1 MGEKIYIYSGIE
13 MGKKGAGNLVSFF
26 VNKLNEKKIDFEL
39 ICYNTPDG
47 KVIKILTKLGLKKLL
62 KSFYYKIFRTISK
75 VNIQNAKVF
84 LFHPQSIG
92 LNIVSNL
99 IKKNTIYFYVFDN
112 FLFCKKSYNY
122 IQGNSPCI
130 ECIDNKKAHIKNK
143 CTFFPN
149 NQVQKQYDAFLDVIE
164 QNLKK
169 IVFLT
174 QNKKQSEL
182 LKMKFGDDMNINQ
195 IGMMIDLRS
204 SRKEINNDV
213 KEYDFLYHNT
223 LTEAK
228 GMRYF
233 LDLAKEMNEYSFAI
247 PYTKQQVR
255 SVIPDLKYLKN
266 LDFLSVT
273 WETGLLEILTKSKI
287 VLNPS
292 LWSAPVE
299 GALLKSIHYNGCVAV
314 IDVNYSF
321 QQEIPDSVLIKL
333 PKNIQTAKEIL
344 SLVINSEKEINRLK
358 RNSKDWLVNYNK
370 NTELLFDIFLSN
382 KILDLKN

>member
-1 MGEKIYIYSGIE
+1 
-13 MGKKGAGNLVSFF
+13 
-26 VNKLNEKKIDFEL
+26 
-39 ICYNTPDG
+39 
-47 KVIKILTKLGLKKLL
+47 
-62 KSFYYKIFRTISK
+62 
-75 VNIQNAKVF
+75 
-84 LFHPQSIG
+84 
-92 LNIVSNL
+92 
-99 IKKNTIYFYVFDN
+99 
-112 FLFCKKSYNY
+112 
-122 IQGNSPCI
+122 
-130 ECIDNKKAHIKNK
+130 
-143 CTFFPN
+143 
-149 NQVQKQYDAFLDVIE
+149 
-164 QNLKK
+164 
-169 IVFLT
+169 
-174 QNKKQSEL
+174 
-182 LKMKFGDDMNINQ
+182 MKFGDDININQ

-273 WETGLLEILTKSKI
+273 WDTGLLEILTKSKI

-299 GALLKSIHYNGCVAV
+299 GALLKSIQYNGCVAV

-344 SLVINSEKEINRLK
+344 SLVLNSEKEINRLK
-358 RNSKDWLVNYNK
+358 KNSKDWLVNYNK
-370 NTELLFDIFLSN
+370 NTELLFDLFLSN

>member
-62 KSFYYKIFRTISK
+62 KSFYYKIFRNISK
-75 VNIQNAKVF
+75 VNIQNAKVV

-99 IKKNTIYFYVFDN
+99 IKKNKIYFYVFDN

-149 NQVQKQYDAFLDVIE
+149 NQVQEQYDAFLDVIE

-182 LKMKFGDDMNINQ
+182 LIMKFGDDININQ

-204 SRKEINNDV
+204 SRKEINNDL

-273 WETGLLEILTKSKI
+273 WDTGLLEILTKSKI

-299 GALLKSIHYNGCVAV
+299 GALLKSIQYNGCVAV
-314 IDVNYSF
+314 VDVNYSF

-344 SLVINSEKEINRLK
+344 YLVINSEKEINRLK
-358 RNSKDWLVNYNK
+358 KNSKDWLVNYNK
-370 NTELLFDIFLSN
+370 NTELLFDVFLSN